1 MVPHP
6 ARRRGTFLW
15 AWPASAAARAA
26 PKMTSDVCAEFG
38 GKKVCSVERLGSTS
52 CHMLPSSPLMY
63 ISFVGFVQWSD
74 PVLCFT
80 ISLNKFS
87 MSCSY
92 EMWWCLIFLE
102 ESDDLGSVCLKL
114 VAVCFHVS
122 KLCTLTAASKVSRFN
137 SNSTVWMIFED
148 PNLFVW
154 NSNCILMYR
163 VISCS
168 LRTSSNH
175 SKKKKKKRQIFK

>member
-15 AWPASAAARAA
+15 AWPASAAAKAA
-26 PKMTSDVCAEFG
+26 PKMTSDVCAEVG
-38 GKKVCSVERLGSTS
+38 GKKVCSGGETWVHFLS
-52 CHMLPSSPLMY
+52 HAPFLPLMY

-80 ISLNKFS
+80 VSLNKFS

-114 VAVCFHVS
+114 LAVCFLFTGQSSAHS
-122 KLCTLTAASKVSRFN
+122 LPLLKCQDLTQIQPRGWYLRIQICLCETATAF
-137 SNSTVWMIFED
+137 
-148 PNLFVW
+148 
-154 NSNCILMYR
+154 
-163 VISCS
+163 
-168 LRTSSNH
+168 
-175 SKKKKKKRQIFK
+175 